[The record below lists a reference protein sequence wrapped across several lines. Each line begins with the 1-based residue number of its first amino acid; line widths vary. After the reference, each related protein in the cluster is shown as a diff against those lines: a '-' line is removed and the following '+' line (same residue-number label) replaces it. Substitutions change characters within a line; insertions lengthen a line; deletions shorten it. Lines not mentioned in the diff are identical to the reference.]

1 MSGGTSLRHEKYV
14 ASCSNCGAILQEAQ
28 SDCRCNVICPGC
40 GENVVVIVKKGKVT
54 VFMDRRE
61 DEDPAYKEKA
71 RMLSYARTDR
81 QFQKR
86 TAGLEIRD
94 SKHN

>member
-1 MSGGTSLRHEKYV
+1 MSGCASLRHEKYV
-14 ASCSNCGAILQEAQ
+14 ASCSNCGAFLQEAQ

-40 GENVVVIVKKGKVT
+40 GENVVVIIKKGKVT

-61 DEDPAYKEKA
+61 DENPAYKEKA

-86 TAGLEIRD
+86 TAGPESGD
-94 SKHN
+94 PKQN